1 MRPRDALVLAVAA
14 ATLAAVPGA
23 IASAAAL
30 PSRPHPREAAAPR
43 LLAAGAQPAVVP
55 VCGDPDST
63 GFPLTTRIHRAPAA
77 YRPGGDSAA
86 WDLDLANTT
95 DTPCTGVHPVLVL
108 VDEARTLRP
117 EHIAAAFHADGAW
130 HRVPFVR
137 TDHGELIGVLA
148 EDLPG
153 FAVGPRGTHTVR
165 VRLGFA
171 EGTAATGVVANA
183 AIVQRN
189 GDDGDWVGQ
198 SGDYRFT
205 VTGSP
210 EPEPKPEQ
218 EQEQERESGDAA
230 DADGVRRLAQSG
242 PGPLFGLGGAAV
254 ALLLGGG
261 ALVAGARRTRTP
273 ARR

>member
-1 MRPRDALVLAVAA
+1 MRLRDALVLTVAA
-14 ATLAAVPGA
+14 ATLAAAPGA
-23 IASAAAL
+23 IGSAAAL
-30 PSRPHPREAAAPR
+30 PPRPHPQEAAAPR
-43 LLAAGAQPAVVP
+43 LLAAGARPTATP
-55 VCGDPDST
+55 VCGDPGSA

-77 YRPGGDSAA
+77 YRAGGDSAA

-95 DTPCTGVHPVLVL
+95 DRPCAGVHPVLVL

-137 TDHGELIGVLA
+137 TDHDELIGVFA

-153 FAVGPRGTHTVR
+153 FAVGPGGTHTVR

-171 EGTAATGVVANA
+171 EGARATGVVANA
-183 AIVQRN
+183 AIVQRD

-198 SGDYRFT
+198 SDDYRFA
-205 VTGSP
+205 VTDSP
-210 EPEPKPEQ
+210 EPEPEPEQ
-218 EQEQERESGDAA
+218 EQEQESGDAA
-230 DADGVRRLAQSG
+230 DADSVRRLAQSG
-242 PGPLFGLGGAAV
+242 PGPLLGLGGTAV

-261 ALVAGARRTRTP
+261 ALVAGSRRTRAP